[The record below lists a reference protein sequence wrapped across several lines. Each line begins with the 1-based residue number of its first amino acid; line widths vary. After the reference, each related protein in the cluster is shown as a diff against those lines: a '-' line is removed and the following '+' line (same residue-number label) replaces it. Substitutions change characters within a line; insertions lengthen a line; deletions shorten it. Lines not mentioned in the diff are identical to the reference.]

1 MFRTQQS
8 ETCAHQMCSTRF
20 SQPFRELQVNALM
33 RKLRLGGGAGAGLTA
48 AGEELVHALSRRG
61 SRPSKSRCSVNV
73 DPPLVSPV
81 PRLVAGVGFGMQSA
95 LNKWL
100 FNGSLAR
107 TWSSAH
113 LC

>member
-1 MFRTQQS
+1 MRFLRG
-8 ETCAHQMCSTRF
+8 CALAFFAAFISGCGLFWEDPYVDVTVTPLNWIEIHYYNATRE
-20 SQPFRELQVNALM
+20 PI
-33 RKLRLGGGAGAGLTA
+33 
-48 AGEELVHALSRRG
+48 RR
-61 SRPSKSRCSVNV
+61 VNV
-73 DPPLVSPV
+73 RITGSGPPP
-81 PRLVAGVGFGMQSA
+81 LVAGVGFGMQSA